1 MSVTDLNHLQKA
13 ISKTVEDK
21 ACRLLPQALIL
32 LGFVSLFFAAM
43 PELDLIVSRFFW
55 NPAAGFGLKENSF
68 LIAFRDGNRF
78 LPWAVIGIA
87 TTLLIPNPFLRNLK
101 YPPAPHKLLF
111 VLTFFAAGPGLG
123 VHLIKMLVGRAR
135 PQALEEFGGRAFFTP
150 PWELTDQC
158 VRNCSFI
165 SGEAA
170 SAFALLTLVVFIKPR
185 YSTLYLG
192 AVGIVAAAFSF
203 NRVVFG
209 AHFLSDVVIAWNVM
223 FALAVLLWRS
233 FSRNAPQIDALFVRE
248 PRLR

>member
-1 MSVTDLNHLQKA
+1 MNVTDLNHVQKA

-21 ACRLLPQALIL
+21 ACNLLSQALML
-32 LGFVSLFFAAM
+32 LGFVSLIFAAM

-55 NPAAGFGLKENSF
+55 EPTAGFEFQENSV
-68 LIAFRDGNRF
+68 LIAFRDANRF
-78 LPWAVIGIA
+78 LPWVVIGIA
-87 TTLLIPNPFLRNLK
+87 TVLLIPNPFLRKLK

-135 PQALEEFGGRAFFTP
+135 PRALEEFGGNALFTP

-170 SAFALLTLVVFIKPR
+170 SAFALLTLVVFINPK

-203 NRVVFG
+203 NRVMFG
-209 AHFLSDVVIAWNVM
+209 GHFLSDVIIAWNLM
-223 FALAVLLWRS
+223 FVLALLLWRS
-233 FSRNAPQIDALFVRE
+233 FSRNAPQIDAMFTRDSR
-248 PRLR
+248 RL